1 MILIYATV
9 VLLILIALIIWVYSL
24 HRYAF
29 LHTKMADEHIMN
41 NYMKKKRVSC
51 KERVIVSLTTTPYR
65 MKKIKPMVRSIM
77 DQSVRIDQIA
87 LNIPNQT
94 DNDKWDIP
102 ENLENLIN
110 VYHTGRSYGRGT
122 RCIPTVLRETDAKT
136 IIILLD
142 DYFIYEYDFIEKLI
156 EEYQRNPGI
165 CLYNKGFILIQ
176 SDFVK
181 EEIVDIT
188 REDVNDK
195 LLMKYIKVPKKKLN
209 RFNVYISNFAM

>member
-1 MILIYATV
+1 
-9 VLLILIALIIWVYSL
+9 
-24 HRYAF
+24 
-29 LHTKMADEHIMN
+29 
-41 NYMKKKRVSC
+41 MKKKRVSC

>member
-9 VLLILIALIIWVYSL
+9 VLLILIALIIWTYNL
-24 HRYAF
+24 YRYAF

-41 NYMKKKRVSC
+41 HYMKKKRVSC

-87 LNIPNQT
+87 LNIPSQT
-94 DNDKWDIP
+94 ENDKWDIP

-110 VYHTGRSYGRGT
+110 IYHTGRSYGRGT
-122 RCIPTVLRETDAKT
+122 RCIPTLLRETDAKT

-156 EEYQRNPGI
+156 DEYKRNPGVCI
-165 CLYNKGFILIQ
+165 YNKGFILLQ
-176 SDFVK
+176 SDYVK

-195 LLMKYIKVPKKKLN
+195 LLMKYIKVPKKKLGS
-209 RFNVYISNFAM
+209 FNVYMSNFAM